1 MSATKGTGQVGNTFA
16 EVEVKRAW
24 NLRENSILS
33 FGTTVRTAEKFCFVS
48 GHDFSRAINDWK
60 YVGL

>member
-1 MSATKGTGQVGNTFA
+1 LPQ
-16 EVEVKRAW
+16 
-24 NLRENSILS
+24 
-33 FGTTVRTAEKFCFVS
+33 GTTLPAAEKLCFGS